1 MNRNYPDGVTGM
13 EPEIMGA
20 YEYGMEE
27 KYMTEYLARIVETIA
42 GIRAEIADL
51 ELIGESTKDLEYILE
66 NNYVI
71 KDGLEMSLQDIAW
84 QKANL

>member
-20 YEYGMEE
+20 YEYDMEE

-51 ELIGESTKDLEYILE
+51 NHVGQPTKDLEYILE